1 MQQEVSMKKSTKCML
16 FVAGAAI
23 TTIYVY
29 NKFISCTATRK
40 QLLSKEN
47 GNFFS
52 WNNGNIFYTK
62 KGTGSPVLLIHD
74 ADPTASS
81 VEWSKIAH
89 KLERTHTVYTIDLLG
104 CGRSDKPGLDYTNY
118 LYVQLINSFIK
129 EIIGEK
135 TTVIAS
141 NLSTSFVIMANHIDS
156 SLFKKIILINPASL
170 DQLSLIP
177 DRLSKIKKTL
187 IQLPFIGTF
196 IYNLVT
202 NPTKI
207 DSSFRNN
214 YFAKPQ
220 LISPTLED
228 IYYEAAHTNGSNGRF
243 LYSSILG
250 NYLNNNIFHALK
262 KLSTPTLIIGSNNIK
277 GTTHKLDDY
286 HKLNQNLNI
295 VRIMNGNL
303 YPHLEIPE
311 KTVQLIKDFL

>member
-1 MQQEVSMKKSTKCML
+1 ML
-16 FVAGAAI
+16 FVTGAEIA
-23 TTIYVY
+23 TIYAY
-29 NKFISCTATRK
+29 NKFISSTATRK
-40 QLLSKEN
+40 QLLSKEK
-47 GNFFS
+47 GDFFS

-62 KGTGSPVLLIHD
+62 KGSGSPVLLIHD

-89 KLERTHTVYTIDLLG
+89 KLEKNHTVYTIDLLG

-118 LYVQLINSFIK
+118 LYVQLINTFMK
-129 EIIGEK
+129 EVIGEE
-135 TTVIAS
+135 TVVIAS
-141 NLSTSFVIMANHIDS
+141 NLSTSFVIMANHMDS
-156 SLFKKIILINPASL
+156 SLFKKIILINPVSL
-170 DQLSLIP
+170 NELTLIP
-177 DRLSKIKKTL
+177 DRTSRIKKSL

-202 NPTKI
+202 NPRKI
-207 DSSFRNN
+207 DESFRNN

-228 IYYEAAHTNGSNGRF
+228 TYFEAAHTNGSNGRF
-243 LYSSILG
+243 LYSSLLG
-250 NYLNNNIFHALK
+250 NYLNNNISHALK
-262 KLSTPTLIIGSNNIK
+262 KMSTPTLIIGSNNIK

-286 HKLNQNLNI
+286 HKLNPNLNI

-311 KTVQLIKDFL
+311 KTSQLINDFL

>member
-1 MQQEVSMKKSTKCML
+1 MKKSTKCML
-16 FVAGAAI
+16 FVTGAAI
-23 TTIYVY
+23 ATIYAY
-29 NKFISCTATRK
+29 NKFISSTATRK
-40 QLLSKEN
+40 QLLSKEK
-47 GNFFS
+47 GDFFS

-62 KGTGSPVLLIHD
+62 KGSGSPVLLIHD

-89 KLERTHTVYTIDLLG
+89 KLEKNHTVYTIDLLG

-118 LYVQLINSFIK
+118 LYVQLINTFMK
-129 EIIGEK
+129 EVIGEE
-135 TTVIAS
+135 TVVIAS
-141 NLSTSFVIMANHIDS
+141 NLSTSFVIMANHMDS
-156 SLFKKIILINPASL
+156 SLFKKIILINPVSL
-170 DQLSLIP
+170 NELTLIP
-177 DRLSKIKKTL
+177 DRTSRIKKSL

-202 NPTKI
+202 NPRKI
-207 DSSFRNN
+207 DESFRNN

-228 IYYEAAHTNGSNGRF
+228 TYFEAAHTNGSNGRF
-243 LYSSILG
+243 LYSSLLG
-250 NYLNNNIFHALK
+250 NYLNNNISHALK
-262 KLSTPTLIIGSNNIK
+262 KMSTPTLIIGSNNIK

-286 HKLNQNLNI
+286 HKLNPNLNI

-311 KTVQLIKDFL
+311 KTSQLINDFL